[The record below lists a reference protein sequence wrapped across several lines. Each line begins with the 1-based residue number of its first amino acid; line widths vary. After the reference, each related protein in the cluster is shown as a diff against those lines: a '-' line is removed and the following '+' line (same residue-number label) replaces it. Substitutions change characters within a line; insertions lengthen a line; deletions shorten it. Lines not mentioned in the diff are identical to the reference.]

1 MPGVILKSVVFAA
14 VKKQQLKKKKKTQ
27 YVIYAYVTHDSR

>member
-1 MPGVILKSVVFAA
+1 MPGIILKSVVFAA
-14 VKKQQLKKKKKTQ
+14 VKKQQLKKQTKTQ

>member
-1 MPGVILKSVVFAA
+1 MPGVILKAVVFAA
-14 VKKQQLKKKKKTQ
+14 VKKQQLKKTKTQ